1 MAKVR
6 KPKKDTPPVSDR
18 TIFFSDLSYFPAE
31 LKQETWCAEVLYFCK
46 KYSRRFLDPKR
57 AERYRKTD
65 LLELNE
71 KEYRQMFD
79 PITPE
84 GGGGEAKYISS
95 DMKANPIY
103 IHLLNT
109 MRADIQ
115 RTGKQIEANFTDK
128 YSKTRKMRDSYKAL
142 YSRQVRDII
151 NDFCKEL
158 GIPGITEMQDPYKWI
173 KNFTKSQ
180 EPGNE
185 KKEMGNDAVGKFA
198 DLIKNKIES
207 NEDLLLYN
215 EMVYKGDYEQ
225 AIEKGIDYYMF
236 KLNRWE
242 DRWADD
248 AFDNVRHFNKGC
260 FEWYTDRITG
270 RPVVE
275 GLNPEILFTSPFKR
289 KDGSDMQYYFIEYEI
304 TFADFVKTVGFGLK
318 PEKLKQV
325 FLWNKTQGSRHGIDW
340 RDEWFST
347 EYGGSASTRDNAF
360 IRLGRCGILSQDYEV
375 NMDKVEEQYPN
386 DQRTGLTWDKY
397 PENEYEIKRELKNY
411 NVWRT
416 FYYIPPTQA
425 ELSNADYAWQANFIF
440 DIRKNQ
446 DQFRYGEDGR
456 YSQCPL
462 VIYDNSKQASTT
474 DIVEAYMPKINF
486 AWQSYQ
492 NCLVNDIDATV
503 LSDEFMAGLLSSVD
517 EENAINPGEGDM
529 PTGGNEREAASEQWK
544 MIKQAGKGFIKMVDK
559 QGKPLMD
566 PSKLVMVYKNGFLE
580 RADKFAGQIVSLYQQ
595 LNIALGNDPNAT
607 KPRVNKQGIAEATQA
622 SENSRWFMAKGYEY
636 IIKTMAE
643 RFVRYMLMIGDEA
656 KNLGYTARHDEFKD
670 ILGVTDGLLIE
681 GLEDVPPEQIGLN
694 ISYVN
699 NDAKRDF
706 VIKICEQY
714 VAQGKLDEDIFWLI
728 LSMDKWK
735 EMICLM
741 KMSITKKK
749 KEMAAMEELKHQ
761 QIMEQKD
768 ADLRIAQ
775 ALTAAKGSA
784 KDKNIATQGDVDAKL
799 ADLENRIKSESMAN
813 QKEQLKS
820 NRIEQDNNKADLQRK
835 NETYNALSPQ
845 NS

>member
-1 MAKVR
+1 MAR
-6 KPKKDTPPVSDR
+6 KNKSSKSIPVGDR
-18 TIFFSDLSYFPAE
+18 TIFFSDLSYVSPSLKNE
-31 LKQETWCAEVLYFCK
+31 LWASECLYFCK

-71 KEYRQMFD
+71 REYRQMFD

-84 GGGGEAKYISS
+84 GNGGEAKYISS

-142 YSRQVRDII
+142 YSRQVRNII

-180 EPGNE
+180 EPGSE
-185 KKEMGNDAVGKFA
+185 KKEMGNDAVGKFS

-236 KLNRWE
+236 KLNRWD

-248 AFDNVRHFNKGC
+248 VFDNVRHFNKGC
-260 FEWYTDRITG
+260 LEWYTDRITG

-289 KDGSDMQYYFIEYEI
+289 KDGSDIQYYFIEYEV
-304 TFADFVKTVGFGLK
+304 TFADFIKTVGFGLK
-318 PEKLKQV
+318 PEKLKEV
-325 FLWNKTQGSRHGIDW
+325 FLWNKMQGSRHGIDW
-340 RDEWFST
+340 RDEWFSNWN
-347 EYGGSASTRDNAF
+347 GGSTNIRDNAF
-360 IRLGRCGILSQDYEV
+360 IRLGRCGVLSQDYEV
-375 NMDKVEEQYPN
+375 NMDEVQS
-386 DQRTGLTWDKY
+386 KY
-397 PENEYEIKRELKNY
+397 PDYQRSGLSWEADPDNQYEIKRELKNY

-462 VIYDNSKQASTT
+462 VIYDNSRQASTT

-492 NCLVNDIDATV
+492 NCLVNDVDATI
-503 LSDEFMAGLLSSVD
+503 LSDEFMAGLLSAAD
-517 EENAINPGEGDM
+517 EENAINPGEGDT
-529 PTGGNEREAASEQWK
+529 PTGGNEQAAAQEQWK
-544 MIKQAGKGFIKMVDK
+544 MIRQAGKGFIKMTDK
-559 QGKPLMD
+559 QGKPLID
-566 PSKLVMVYKNGFLE
+566 PSKLVLVYKNGYLE

-607 KPRVNKQGIAEATQA
+607 KPRVNKQGIMEATQA
-622 SENSRWFMAKGYEY
+622 SDNSRWFVAKGYEY
-636 IIKTMAE
+636 MIKTCAE
-643 RFVRYMLMIGDEA
+643 RFVRYLLMIGQEA
-656 KNLGYTARHDEFKD
+656 KELGYKDRYEEFRNV
-670 ILGVTDGLLIE
+670 LGVTDGLLIE
-681 GLEDVPPEQIGLN
+681 GMEDVPPEDVGLN

-706 VIKICEQY
+706 VIKLCEQY
-714 VAQGKLDEDIFWLI
+714 VAQGKIDEDIFWLI

-749 KEMAAMEELKHQ
+749 KEAVAQQQLMHEQELETKQ
-761 QIMEQKD
+761 M
-768 ADLRIAQ
+768 DLQIAQ
-775 ALTAAKGSA
+775 ALQKAKADG
-784 KDKNIATQGDVDAKL
+784 KDQNQNTQGGIEARLMDI
-799 ADLENRIKSESMAN
+799 ENRLKASTMAQQKDQLSN
-813 QKEQLKS
+813 NRQKENAQ
-820 NRIEQDNNKADLQRK
+820 KADLQRQ
-835 NETYNALSPQ
+835 NETADALAPQ
-845 NS
+845 EA